1 MQDKNTTH
9 STFLQLFQPIL
20 SKNIWTRINL
30 RNPELDRYV
39 KKLHAHQL
47 IELFMIAQLEQY
59 QGLDEISKSLVDK
72 NLSEAIQLES
82 ISASQLSRRL
92 PTLPTNIP
100 DELLAELVRHIGMST
115 SMEAVRQEIGRLN
128 LIDSSTVT
136 LALTRYPWARF
147 RKTKSGI
154 KLHLGLD
161 FFKEMVPVK
170 SIITEAKKNDRTQ
183 MDNLVV
189 KDEDVINVF
198 DRGYVDYKKFDEYC
212 EAGIRFV
219 TRLKDN
225 AYTQELRAAFIEE
238 DSLIE
243 EDLTVIL
250 GKNYTL
256 MKHELRL
263 VVTKDTEGNPVMI
276 LTNVFEKSSEEIGS
290 IYRNRWK
297 IELFFKWIKQHLQIK
312 HLYGQSAAAVENQIM
327 LALLTYCAV
336 MLLKL
341 ISGYQGSLLHV
352 IRILKGCLF
361 EEFFSFVRKIHKKY
375 GKTSK
380 GRRRLNHEKLFEAT
394 IKQVDDGEFF
404 LLNDLTYD
412 PVIL

>member
-30 RNPELDRYV
+30 RNPLLDRYV
-39 KKLHAHQL
+39 KKLHTHQL
-47 IELFMIAQLEQY
+47 IKLFMLAQLEQY
-59 QGLDEISKSLVDK
+59 KGLDEISKSLVDK
-72 NLSEAIQLES
+72 NLSEALELES

-115 SMEAVRQEIGRLN
+115 SIEAVRQEIGRLN

-238 DSLIE
+238 DSVIE

-312 HLYGQSAAAVENQIM
+312 HLYGQSAVAVENQIM

-341 ISGYQGSLLHV
+341 ISGYQG
-352 IRILKGCLF
+352 
-361 EEFFSFVRKIHKKY
+361 
-375 GKTSK
+375 
-380 GRRRLNHEKLFEAT
+380 
-394 IKQVDDGEFF
+394 
-404 LLNDLTYD
+404 
-412 PVIL
+412 

>member
-1 MQDKNTTH
+1 MQDKNTTQ

-20 SKNIWTRINL
+20 SKNIWAKINL

-39 KKLHAHQL
+39 KKLHSHQL
-47 IELFMIAQLEQY
+47 IELLILAQIQQY
-59 QGLDEISKSLVDK
+59 RSLDEISKSLVDK
-72 NLSEAIQLES
+72 KLNQALDLES
-82 ISASQLSRRL
+82 ISSSQLSRRIQ
-92 PTLPTNIP
+92 TLPTNIA
-100 DELLAELVRHIGMST
+100 DLLLAELVNIISRKT
-115 SMEAVRQEIGRLN
+115 SIDAVRQEIGRLN
-128 LIDSSTVT
+128 LVDSSTVSLCLT
-136 LALTRYPWARF
+136 LYSWAKF

-161 FFKEMVPVK
+161 FFKEMIPVK

-189 KDEDVINVF
+189 KAEDVINVF

-212 EAGIRFV
+212 DAGIRFV

-225 AYTQELRAAFIEE
+225 AYTQELKTAFVEE
-238 DSLIE
+238 DSPIE

-250 GKNYTL
+250 GKNYTK

-263 VVTKDTEGNPVMI
+263 VVTKDTAGNPVMI
-276 LTNVFEKSSEEIGS
+276 LTNVFDKSAEEISS

-312 HLYGQSAAAVENQIM
+312 HLYGQSPAAVENQIM
-327 LALLTYCAV
+327 IALLTYCAV
-336 MLLKL
+336 LLMKL

-352 IRILKGCLF
+352 TRILKGCLHQTF
-361 EEFFSFVRKIHKKY
+361 NTFVQAIHRKR
-375 GKTSK
+375 GKSSK
-380 GRRRLNHEKLFEAT
+380 GRRRLNHETVYEAT
-394 IKQVDDGEFF
+394 VMQVEAGEYDF
-404 LLNDLTYD
+404 LNDLTYD

>member
-1 MQDKNTTH
+1 MQDKNTTQ

-20 SKNIWTRINL
+20 SKNIWAKINSK
-30 RNPELDRYV
+30 NPGLDRYV
-39 KKLHAHQL
+39 KKLHSHQL
-47 IELFMIAQLEQY
+47 IELLILAQLQQH
-59 QGLDEISKSLVDK
+59 QGLDEISKSLADK
-72 NLSEAIQLES
+72 KLSQALELES
-82 ISASQLSRRL
+82 ISASQLSRRIQ
-92 PTLPTNIP
+92 TLPTNIA
-100 DELLAELVRHIGMST
+100 DLLLAELVSLIGCKT
-115 SMEAVRQEIGRLN
+115 SIDAVRQEIGRLN
-128 LIDSSTVT
+128 LVDSSTVS
-136 LALTRYPWARF
+136 LSLTQYPWARF

-183 MDNLVV
+183 MNDLVV
-189 KDEDVINVF
+189 TDRDVINVF

-219 TRLKDN
+219 TRLKEN
-225 AYTQELRAAFIEE
+225 AYTQELRATFIEE
-238 DSLIE
+238 DSPIE

-250 GKNYTL
+250 GKNCTK

-276 LTNVFEKSSEEIGS
+276 LTNVFEKSAEEISS
-290 IYRNRWK
+290 IYRTRWK

-312 HLYGQSAAAVENQIM
+312 HLYGKSPAAVENQIM
-327 LALLTYCAV
+327 IALLTYCAV
-336 MLLKL
+336 LLLKL

-352 IRILKGCLF
+352 TRILKGCLHQAF
-361 EEFFSFVRKIHKKY
+361 NTFVQVIHKKY
-375 GKTSK
+375 GKSSK
-380 GRRRLNHEKLFEAT
+380 GRRRLNHEIVYEAT
-394 IKQVDDGEFF
+394 LKQVEAGENY

>member
-1 MQDKNTTH
+1 MQDKNTTQ
-9 STFLQLFQPIL
+9 STFLQLFEPIL
-20 SKNIWTRINL
+20 SKNIWARIKL
-30 RNPELDRYV
+30 KNPGLDRYV
-39 KKLHAHQL
+39 KKLHSHQL
-47 IELFMIAQLEQY
+47 IELHMLAQLEQH
-59 QGLDEISKSLVDK
+59 QGLDEISKSLANDK
-72 NLSEAIQLES
+72 LSKAIQLES

-92 PTLPTNIP
+92 QTLPTNIA
-100 DELLAELVRHIGMST
+100 EQLLAELVRHIGSKT
-115 SMEAVRQEIGRLN
+115 SIDTVRQEIGRLN
-128 LIDSSTVT
+128 LVDSSTVS
-136 LALTRYPWARF
+136 LSLTQYPWARF

-183 MDNLVV
+183 MNDLVV
-189 KDEDVINVF
+189 TDRDVINVF

-238 DSLIE
+238 DSPIE

-276 LTNVFEKSSEEIGS
+276 LTNVFEKSAEEISS
-290 IYRNRWK
+290 IYQNRWK

-312 HLYGQSAAAVENQIM
+312 HLYGKSPAAVENQIM
-327 LALLTYCAV
+327 IALLTYCAV
-336 MLLKL
+336 LLLKL

-352 IRILKGCLF
+352 TRILKGCLHQAF
-361 EEFFSFVRKIHKKY
+361 NTFVQLIHKKY
-375 GKTSK
+375 GKSSK
-380 GRRRLNHEKLFEAT
+380 GRRRLNHEIVYEAT
-394 IKQVDDGEFF
+394 LKQVEAGENY

>member
-1 MQDKNTTH
+1 
-9 STFLQLFQPIL
+9 L
-20 SKNIWTRINL
+20 SPFCQKNIWARIKL
-30 RNPELDRYV
+30 KNPGLDRYV
-39 KKLHAHQL
+39 KKLHSHQL
-47 IELFMIAQLEQY
+47 IELHMLAQLEQH
-59 QGLDEISKSLVDK
+59 QGLDEISKSLANDK
-72 NLSEAIQLES
+72 LSKAIQLES

-92 PTLPTNIP
+92 QTLPTNIA
-100 DELLAELVRHIGMST
+100 EQLLAELVRHIGSKT
-115 SMEAVRQEIGRLN
+115 SIDTVRQEIGRLN
-128 LIDSSTVT
+128 LVDSSTVS
-136 LALTRYPWARF
+136 LSLTQYPWARF

-183 MDNLVV
+183 MNDLVV
-189 KDEDVINVF
+189 TDRDVINVF

-238 DSLIE
+238 DSPIE

-276 LTNVFEKSSEEIGS
+276 LTNVFEKSAEEISS
-290 IYRNRWK
+290 IYQNRWK

-312 HLYGQSAAAVENQIM
+312 HLYGKSPAAVENQIM
-327 LALLTYCAV
+327 IALLTYCAV
-336 MLLKL
+336 LLLKL

-352 IRILKGCLF
+352 TRILKGCLHQAF
-361 EEFFSFVRKIHKKY
+361 NTFVQLIHKKY
-375 GKTSK
+375 GKSSK
-380 GRRRLNHEKLFEAT
+380 GRRRLNHEIVYEAT
-394 IKQVDDGEFF
+394 LKQVDAGENY

>member
-1 MQDKNTTH
+1 MQDKNTTQ
-9 STFLQLFQPIL
+9 STFLQLFEPIL
-20 SKNIWTRINL
+20 SKNIWARIKL
-30 RNPELDRYV
+30 KNPGLDRYV
-39 KKLHAHQL
+39 KKLHSHQL
-47 IELFMIAQLEQY
+47 IELHMLAQLEQH
-59 QGLDEISKSLVDK
+59 QGLDEISKSLANDK
-72 NLSEAIQLES
+72 LSKAIQLES

-92 PTLPTNIP
+92 QTLPTNIA
-100 DELLAELVRHIGMST
+100 EQLLAELVRHIGSKT
-115 SMEAVRQEIGRLN
+115 SIDTVRQEIGRLN
-128 LIDSSTVT
+128 LVDSSTVS
-136 LALTRYPWARF
+136 LSLTQYPWARF

-183 MDNLVV
+183 MNDLVV
-189 KDEDVINVF
+189 TDRDVINVF

-238 DSLIE
+238 DSPIE

-276 LTNVFEKSSEEIGS
+276 LTNVFEKSAEEISS
-290 IYRNRWK
+290 IYQNRWK

-312 HLYGQSAAAVENQIM
+312 HLYGKSPAAVENQIM
-327 LALLTYCAV
+327 IALLTYCAV
-336 MLLKL
+336 LLLKL

-352 IRILKGCLF
+352 TRILKGCLHQAF
-361 EEFFSFVRKIHKKY
+361 NTFVQLIHKKY
-375 GKTSK
+375 GKSSK
-380 GRRRLNHEKLFEAT
+380 GRRRLNHEIVYEAT
-394 IKQVDDGEFF
+394 LKQVDAGENY